1 MKHSRFFRFSLF
13 ALIYFAEGAILS
25 YFTALNGIYLL
36 SFDVSM
42 TQIGLIGSIAL
53 IPFVLKIFLGLI
65 SDRFNLFHLGHRKP
79 YILIGL
85 IVQFVCLLVVPHIH
99 PGQQFALFAFLA
111 FLLMSGQALYDTS
124 TDGLALDTTA
134 PEEEG
139 TVQGIMVGGRALGVV
154 LISSIIGWVAQNAS
168 WMWMFYLLA
177 LLTLI
182 PLPLVLSLRESERTA
197 QQRFTW
203 QGFSAFKSRE
213 VIALGI
219 LGALYSMI
227 INAANQIV
235 NPFLQQT
242 FQISVSFAGF
252 TTTIW
257 GIGVILGGL
266 LGGLLTDRLGQSRSV
281 IVAVLLSLTSIFGLS
296 LTPNAFVALFLVMVF
311 GFAFGYYETVY
322 FATSMRVT
330 DPRIAAT
337 MFAILMGIAN
347 LGTGIGL
354 ALSGSLSDWIGF
366 RNTFIVF
373 ALLNL
378 LAFPLLPW
386 VFPGRVMQKVKTP

>member
-296 LTPNAFVALFLVMVF
+296 LTPNALVALFLVMVF

-366 RNTFIVF
+366 RNTFVVF

>member
-1 MKHSRFFRFSLF
+1 MKPSRSFRFTLF

-42 TQIGLIGSIAL
+42 SQVGLIGFIAL

-85 IVQFVCLLVVPHIH
+85 LLQFLCLLLVPYVH
-99 PGQQFALFAFLA
+99 PGKQFALFASIA
-111 FLLMSGQALYDTS
+111 FLLMTGQALYDTS
-124 TDGLALDTTA
+124 TDGLALDTTS

-154 LISSIIGWVAQNAS
+154 LISSVIGWVAQHAS
-168 WMWMFYLLA
+168 WTWMFYLLA
-177 LLTLI
+177 FLTLI
-182 PLPLVLSLRESERTA
+182 PLPLVFSLRESERTT
-197 QQRFTW
+197 QQRFSW
-203 QGFSAFKSRE
+203 KGFSAFKSRE

-235 NPFLQQT
+235 NPFLQET
-242 FQISVSFAGF
+242 FQISLSFAGF

-257 GIGVILGGL
+257 GIGVILGGV
-266 LGGLLTDRLGQSRSV
+266 LGGVFTDRLGQSRSV
-281 IVAVLLSLTSIFGLS
+281 VIAILLSLVSILGLS
-296 LTPNAFVALFLVMVF
+296 LTPDAMLALLLVMVF
-311 GFAFGYYETVY
+311 GFAFGFYETVY

-330 DPRIAAT
+330 DLRIAAT

-354 ALSGSLSDWIGF
+354 ALSGSLVDWIGF
-366 RNTFIVF
+366 RFTFAFF

-378 LAFPLLPW
+378 LAFPLLSS
-386 VFPGRVMQKVKTP
+386 VFPTPSLGKAEID

>member
-1 MKHSRFFRFSLF
+1 MNHSRAFRFSLF

-36 SFDVSM
+36 TFDVTM
-42 TQIGLIGSIAL
+42 TQVGLIGSIAL

-65 SDRFNLFHLGHRKP
+65 SDRFNLFHWGHRKP

-85 IVQFVCLLVVPHIH
+85 LVQFLCLLIVPHIH
-99 PGQQFALFAFLA
+99 PGEQFTLFASLA

-139 TVQGIMVGGRALGVV
+139 SVQGIMVGGRALGVV
-154 LISSIIGWVAQNAS
+154 LISSAIGWVAQNAS
-168 WMWMFYLLA
+168 WTWMFYLLA

-182 PLPLVLSLRESERTA
+182 PIPLVLFLREPERNA

-203 QGFSAFKSRE
+203 KGFSAFKSSE

-235 NPFLQQT
+235 NPFLQDT
-242 FQISVSFAGF
+242 FQISISFAGF

-266 LGGLLTDRLGQSRSV
+266 SGGIFTDRLGQSRSV
-281 IVAVLLSLTSIFGLS
+281 VVAIFLSLISILGLS
-296 LTPNAFVALFLVMVF
+296 MTPNAWLALALVLVF
-311 GFAFGYYETVY
+311 GFAFGFYETVY
-322 FATSMRVT
+322 FAASMRVT
-330 DPRIAAT
+330 DSHIAAT

-354 ALSGSLSDWIGF
+354 ALSGSLSDLIGF
-366 RNTFIVF
+366 RYTFILF
-373 ALLNL
+373 AMLNL
-378 LAFPLLPW
+378 LAIPLLKW
-386 VFPGRVMQKVKTP
+386 VFPTPKVEQAHG

>member
-1 MKHSRFFRFSLF
+1 MKSSRSFRFALF
-13 ALIYFAEGAILS
+13 ALIYFAEGVILS

-42 TQIGLIGSIAL
+42 TQVGLIGLIAL

-85 IVQFVCLLVVPHIH
+85 LTQFLCLLLVPYIH
-99 PGQQFALFAFLA
+99 PGRQFALFAFLA
-111 FLLMSGQALYDTS
+111 FLLMAGQALYDTS
-124 TDGLALDTTA
+124 TDGLALDTTS

-154 LISSIIGWVAQNAS
+154 LISSVIGWVAQHAS
-168 WMWMFYLLA
+168 WTWMFYLLA

-182 PLPLVLSLRESERTA
+182 PLPLVLLLHESERTA

-203 QGFSAFKSRE
+203 KGFSAFKSRE

-257 GIGVILGGL
+257 GTGVILGGV
-266 LGGLLTDRLGQSRSV
+266 LGGIFTDRLGQSRSV
-281 IVAVLLSLTSIFGLS
+281 VIAILLSLVSILGLS
-296 LTPNAFVALFLVMVF
+296 LTPDAMIALLLVLVF
-311 GFAFGYYETVY
+311 GFAFGFYETVY
-322 FATSMRVT
+322 FATSMIVT
-330 DPRIAAT
+330 DLRIAAT

-354 ALSGSLSDWIGF
+354 ALSGSMVDWIGF
-366 RNTFIVF
+366 RYTFAFF

-378 LAFPLLPW
+378 LAFPLLSL
-386 VFPGRVMQKVKTP
+386 VFPNRALEKTETY

>member
-281 IVAVLLSLTSIFGLS
+281 IVAVLLSLASIFGLS

-366 RNTFIVF
+366 RNTFVVF

>member
-1 MKHSRFFRFSLF
+1 MKPSRSFRFTLF

-42 TQIGLIGSIAL
+42 SQVGLIGFIAL

-85 IVQFVCLLVVPHIH
+85 LLQFLCLLLVPYVH
-99 PGQQFALFAFLA
+99 PGKQFALFASIA
-111 FLLMSGQALYDTS
+111 FLLMTGQALYDTS
-124 TDGLALDTTA
+124 TDGLALDTTS

-154 LISSIIGWVAQNAS
+154 LISSVIGWVAQHAS
-168 WMWMFYLLA
+168 WTWMFYLLA
-177 LLTLI
+177 FLTLI
-182 PLPLVLSLRESERTA
+182 PLPLVFSLRESERTT
-197 QQRFTW
+197 QQRFSW
-203 QGFSAFKSRE
+203 KGFSAFKSRE

-235 NPFLQQT
+235 NPFLQET
-242 FQISVSFAGF
+242 FQISLSFAGF

-257 GIGVILGGL
+257 GIGVILGGV
-266 LGGLLTDRLGQSRSV
+266 LGGVFTDRLGQSRSV
-281 IVAVLLSLTSIFGLS
+281 VIAILLSLVSILGLS
-296 LTPNAFVALFLVMVF
+296 LTPDAVLALLLVMVF
-311 GFAFGYYETVY
+311 GFAFGFYETVY

-330 DPRIAAT
+330 DLRIAAT

-354 ALSGSLSDWIGF
+354 ALSGSLVDWIGF
-366 RNTFIVF
+366 RFTFAFF

-378 LAFPLLPW
+378 LAFPLLSS
-386 VFPGRVMQKVKTP
+386 VFPTPSLEKAEID

>member
-53 IPFVLKIFLGLI
+53 LPFVLKIFLGLI

-281 IVAVLLSLTSIFGLS
+281 IAAVLLSLTSIFGLS